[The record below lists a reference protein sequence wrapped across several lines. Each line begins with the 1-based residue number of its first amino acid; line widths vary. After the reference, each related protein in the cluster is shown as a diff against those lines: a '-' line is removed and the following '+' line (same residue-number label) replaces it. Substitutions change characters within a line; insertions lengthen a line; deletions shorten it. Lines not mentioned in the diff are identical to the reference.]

1 MDHLLNDH
9 IKKAY
14 EQQLEYAVRAWEL
27 MPPIPQRV
35 YTRKEKVEIQLRHK
49 KMELGRVLS
58 KVANKLGYYDDC
70 C

>member
-1 MDHLLNDH
+1 VDHLLNDY

-27 MPPIPQRV
+27 MPPIPQRT
-35 YTRKEKVEIQLRHK
+35 YTPKEKIEIQLSHK
-49 KMELGRVLS
+49 KIQLGRILS